1 MGMPPEGKIKYR
13 LDKMLKSLGIWY
25 FPPQAGPFGRSGIP
39 DRIVCVCGQFVGIEA
54 KADRKK
60 RPTALQLNCMLE
72 IEKAGGTCFV
82 VYDDDTIATVR
93 DYLKG
98 ILNRACN

>member
-1 MGMPPEGKIKYR
+1 MGMTPEGKIKHR
-13 LDKMLKSLGIWY
+13 LDKMLKSLGVWY
-25 FPPQAGPFGRSGIP
+25 FSPQSGPFGRSGIP

-54 KADRKK
+54 KKDRNTK
-60 RPTALQLNCMLE
+60 PTALQLSCMLG
-72 IEKAGGTCFV
+72 IEEAGGTCFV

-98 ILNRACN
+98 ILDRARY